1 MVSSSVIKL
10 RRSFVLR
17 SLSKP
22 TLKLEHEVSI
32 LNEFNLVEKKNCQS
46 LIKHHF
52 PFSRDVVVPE
62 YFMILLYDMLYVS
75 SSKPVRASIPINNLK
90 APLRY
95 VGAKHIGAGF

>member
-32 LNEFNLVEKKNCQS
+32 LNEFNLVEKNCQS

-62 YFMILLYDMLYVS
+62 YFMILLYDMLYVR